1 MKKTIIGLIS
11 LLAGIVL
18 AINSYGQSDLGPNSS
33 VLDSEMVTNPNF
45 LVTIIAGVLM
55 ALGFQFILTNL
66 SVALGI
72 TSIGNIK
79 QRTERFLRNTYLN
92 KNNEGFSEEEPEEKK
107 DTKNIASKFMSLA
120 GGWTLVTGAISLFL
134 ACMLAVKLSLIESN
148 AIGFTLGLVIWAVF
162 SMTMI
167 YLETRALGSI
177 ISGVWGAAIS
187 AIRSGISGAG
197 SIFSRRES
205 QADRDQNMVEK
216 IRDEVYQ
223 LVEDP
228 EMNTKFDNVIE
239 KIRPKF
245 DTHQFRRELGE
256 LLNQIKIEQKGNISA
271 DIKEL
276 FIKVAEKEPAFS
288 RTDVSSLDKIFESAL
303 AGVGLSGVSKQAG
316 GLGSKASEYVK
327 EEVLP
332 KVKEEYIPKFKEE
345 YLPRIKDEMEHYV
358 MDRNPIDTDPEIV
371 RAEIDEI
378 FSHDVDVAKIKS
390 KGKLFDKNDI
400 ATAVAD
406 QKGVSRSEALNVAD
420 KLEDAL
426 NSILRSSNIKEI
438 VSPKLE
444 ETKEKFKE
452 TKEKVKETIG
462 AKKEEY
468 MNKLEGRFQ
477 NLFGRI
483 NRPELDYNLLKK
495 EFIFMVRNPKLAP
508 KVLRMKLNQMDSNT
522 LIGLLTASGALNKS
536 EITNVVHKFEDV
548 KSDTFQR
555 MDQAE
560 DLIKTKTREASQFAL
575 EQAENTRKLA
585 AEAGWWLFAMLVIS
599 AVAAGIG
606 GIVGM

>member
-18 AINSYGQSDLGPNSS
+18 AINSYGQSDLDPN
-33 VLDSEMVTNPNF
+33 VGLMDPIMITNPNF

-92 KNNEGFSEEEPEEKK
+92 SKEDLSEEEPEEKK
-107 DTKNIASKFMSLA
+107 ETKNVASRFMSLA
-120 GGWTLVTGAISLFL
+120 GGWTLVTGTISLFL

-148 AIGFTLGLVIWAVF
+148 AVGFTLGLVIWAIF

-167 YLETRALGSI
+167 YLETRALGSF

-197 SIFSRRES
+197 SIFSSRDSQGERDKNVVERIRE
-205 QADRDQNMVEK
+205 
-216 IRDEVYQ
+216 EVYQ

-228 EMNTKFDNVIE
+228 EMNAKFDNVIE

-245 DTHQFRRELGE
+245 DTHQFRTELAE
-256 LLNQIKIEQKGNISA
+256 LLNQIKIEQKGSVSP

-276 FIKVAEKEPAFS
+276 FIKVAEKEPIFS
-288 RTDVSSLDKIFESAL
+288 RTDVSTLGNLFESVL
-303 AGVGLSGVSKQAG
+303 AGMGLEGVSKQAG
-316 GLGSKASEYVK
+316 GLGNKASEYVK
-327 EEVLP
+327 EEVMP
-332 KVKEEYIPKFKEE
+332 KVKEEYIPKLKEE

-378 FSHDVDVAKIKS
+378 FNHEVDISKIKS
-390 KGKLFDKNDI
+390 KGKIFDKDDI

-444 ETKEKFKE
+444 ETKEKFEE
-452 TKEKVKETIG
+452 TKEKVKETLG
-462 AKKEEY
+462 ARKDEY
-468 MNKLEGRFQ
+468 MNRLEGRFQ
-477 NLFGRI
+477 NLFRRI
-483 NRPELDYNLLKK
+483 DRPELDYSLLKK
-495 EFIFMVRNPKLAP
+495 EFIFMIQNPRLAP
-508 KVLRMKLNQMDSNT
+508 KVLKMKLNQMDSNT
-522 LIGLLTASGALNKS
+522 LIGLLTASGTLNKS
-536 EITNVVHKFEDV
+536 EITNVVGKFEDV
-548 KSDTFQR
+548 KSDTIQR
-555 MDQAE
+555 LDQAE
-560 DLIKTKTREASQFAL
+560 DLFRKKTREASEFAL
-575 EQAENTRKLA
+575 DQAEKTRKLA

-599 AVAAGIG
+599 AFAAGIG
-606 GIVGM
+606 GMIGM

>member
-1 MKKTIIGLIS
+1 MKKTIIGIIL
-11 LLAGIVL
+11 LLAGIIL
-18 AINSYGQSDLGPNSS
+18 SINTYGQSDLDPN
-33 VLDSEMVTNPNF
+33 VGIMDPIMVTNPNF

-92 KNNEGFSEEEPEEKK
+92 SKEEVGEEEPEDKK
-107 DTKNIASKFMSLA
+107 ETKNVASKFMSLA
-120 GGWTLVTGAISLFL
+120 GGWTLVTGTISLFL

-148 AIGFTLGLVIWAVF
+148 AVGFTLGLVIWAVF
-162 SMTMI
+162 SMVMI

-197 SIFSRRES
+197 SIFSSRES
-205 QADRDQNMVEK
+205 QADRDKNVVDK

-245 DTHQFRRELGE
+245 DTHQFKTELAE
-256 LLNQIKIEQKGNISA
+256 LLNEIKIEQKGSVSP
-271 DIKEL
+271 DIREL

-303 AGVGLSGVSKQAG
+303 AGVGLSGVSRQAG

-327 EEVLP
+327 GEVLP

-345 YLPRIKDEMEHYV
+345 YLPKIKDEMEHYV

-378 FSHDVDVAKIKS
+378 FSHEVDISKIKS
-390 KGKLFDKNDI
+390 QGKIFDKDDI

-444 ETKEKFKE
+444 ETKEKFEE
-452 TKEKVKETIG
+452 TKEKVKETLG
-462 AKKEEY
+462 EKKEEY
-468 MNKLEGRFQ
+468 MNRLEGRFQ
-477 NLFGRI
+477 QLFRRI
-483 NRPELDYNLLKK
+483 DRPELDYNLLKK
-495 EFIFMVRNPKLAP
+495 EFIFMIQNPRLAP
-508 KVLRMKLNQMDSNT
+508 KVLKMKLKQMDSNT
-522 LIGLLTASGALNKS
+522 LVGLLTASGTLNKS
-536 EITNVVHKFEDV
+536 EINNVVRKFEDV
-548 KSDTFQR
+548 KSDSFQK

-560 DLIKTKTREASQFAL
+560 DLIRRKTREASEFAL

-599 AVAAGIG
+599 GIAAGLG
-606 GIVGM
+606 GALGM

>member
-18 AINSYGQSDLGPNSS
+18 AINTYGQSDLGPNSS
-33 VLDSEMVTNPNF
+33 LLDSEMITNPNF
-45 LVTIIAGVLM
+45 LVTIVAGVLM

-79 QRTERFLRNTYLN
+79 QKTERFLRNTYLDN
-92 KNNEGFSEEEPEEKK
+92 KRERYSEEEPDEKK
-107 DTKNIASKFMSLA
+107 ESKNVASKFMSLA

-167 YLETRALGSI
+167 YLESRALGSI
-177 ISGVWGAAIS
+177 ISGVWGAAIN
-187 AIRSGISGAG
+187 AIKSGISGAG
-197 SIFSRRES
+197 SIFSSHES
-205 QADRDQNMVEK
+205 QSERDSNVVEK
-216 IRDEVYQ
+216 IKEEVYQ

-228 EMNTKFDNVIE
+228 GMSAKFDNVIE

-245 DTHQFRRELGE
+245 DTHQFRRELAE
-256 LLNQIKIEQKGNISA
+256 LLNEIKIEQKGSVSP
-271 DIKEL
+271 DIREL

-303 AGVGLSGVSKQAG
+303 SGVGLSGVSRQAG

-345 YLPRIKDEMEHYV
+345 YLPKIKDEMEHYV

-390 KGKLFDKNDI
+390 QGKLFDKNDI
-400 ATAVAD
+400 ATAVAE

-426 NSILRSSNIKEI
+426 NSILRSSKIKEI
-438 VSPKLE
+438 VKPKLE
-444 ETKEKFKE
+444 ETKEQ
-452 TKEKVKETIG
+452 VKETL
-462 AKKEEY
+462 ASKKDEY
-468 MNKLEGRFQ
+468 MNKLEGKFQ
-477 NLFGRI
+477 NLFRRI
-483 NRPELDYNLLKK
+483 DRPELDYNLLKK
-495 EFIFMVRNPKLAP
+495 ELIFMIQNPRLAP
-508 KVLRMKLNQMDSNT
+508 KVLKMKLNQMDTNT
-522 LIGLLTASGALNKS
+522 LVGLLTASGALNKS
-536 EITNVVHKFEDV
+536 EINNVVRKFEDV
-548 KSDTFQR
+548 KSDTVQR
-555 MDQAE
+555 VDQAE
-560 DLIKTKTREASQFAL
+560 DLIRRKTREASEFAL

-585 AEAGWWLFAMLVIS
+585 AEAGWWLFAMLVVSGI
-599 AVAAGIG
+599 AAGLG